1 MNLPKQRI
9 YRALVKSGTCKPE
22 HLKEIDRKLN
32 YDREVQQ
39 EFLRFYR
46 KRKGRLFTGLRSL
59 VNWVIMHREEIM
71 TILGI
76 AVMFL
81 DEEPD
86 HAEKPSMT
94 TETPS
99 VVKPVVLPPKVDAPE
114 EDSEPTPPA
123 PIFDGWGDEDED
135 EEDDY
140 KDGTLWSPGE

>member
-9 YRALVKSGTCKPE
+9 YRALVKSGTYTPE
-22 HLKEIDRKLN
+22 QLKEVDRKLN
-32 YDREVQQ
+32 YDKEVQKN
-39 EFLRFYR
+39 FLRFWR

-59 VNWVIMHREEIM
+59 VNWIIMHREEIM

-86 HAEKPSMT
+86 HKEKPAMS

-99 VVKPVVLPPKVDAPE
+99 AVKPVV
-114 EDSEPTPPA
+114 TPPRPSHDKDEEPEA
-123 PIFDGWGDEDED
+123 PKPIFEGWADEDED
-135 EEDDY
+135 EEDEDEE
-140 KDGTLWSPGE
+140 TETEQS